1 MLSLVGVL
9 KILLA
14 CAREKAHE
22 EQSKSTQTE
31 TQIITAITDSALL
44 NKVSQDVYSRG
55 QQVAPQLNSSLQM
68 CIDHVRTFP
77 RSEFRLLQEP

>member
-31 TQIITAITDSALL
+31 TQIITAITDSA
-44 NKVSQDVYSRG
+44 
-55 QQVAPQLNSSLQM
+55 QQS
-68 CIDHVRTFP
+68 
-77 RSEFRLLQEP
+77 